1 MNNEIR
7 VRIAPSPT
15 GDPHVGTAY
24 IALFNYV
31 FTRQHGGKFIVRI
44 EDTDRARSTPAAEAM
59 LFESLR
65 WLGLEHDEG
74 PDKGGPHAP
83 YRQSERLAIYREH
96 INTLL
101 SNGAAYHCFCS
112 SERLEQVRQ
121 AQMAVKES
129 PRYDGLCRSLSLDE
143 VRCRLEAGE
152 PHVIR
157 LRMPANGEAVW
168 TDPMRG
174 EVRIRYD
181 LADDQILIKSDGF
194 PTYHFANVVD
204 DHLMGI
210 SHVIR
215 AEEWIPSV
223 PKHLHLYRCF
233 GWQPPQFIHMPLL
246 RNPDRSKI
254 SKRHNPTSILFYRRA
269 GILPRAMLNYLGLM
283 GWTMPDEREFFTVA
297 EMIDHFS
304 FERISL
310 GGPVFDLE
318 KLIWMNGK
326 YIREF
331 IPSDELL
338 RCIREDV
345 FGEEYLRKIL
355 PLVYE
360 RIETVERFF
369 DYANFFFR
377 GTLDYHFPDFVSKKV
392 DRTMAAAVIEALLPK
407 IDGLMDWNHA
417 EIEAVLRRLVE
428 ELQVPGAA
436 VFMTVRIAVT
446 GRKASPPLF
455 ETMEVLGK
463 EVCRWRLRDSLEK
476 LRRAPD
482 TAFAE

>member
-1 MNNEIR
+1 
-7 VRIAPSPT
+7 
-15 GDPHVGTAY
+15 
-24 IALFNYV
+24 
-31 FTRQHGGKFIVRI
+31 
-44 EDTDRARSTPAAEAM
+44 
-59 LFESLR
+59 
-65 WLGLEHDEG
+65 
-74 PDKGGPHAP
+74 
-83 YRQSERLAIYREH
+83 
-96 INTLL
+96 
-101 SNGAAYHCFCS
+101 
-112 SERLEQVRQ
+112 
-121 AQMAVKES
+121 
-129 PRYDGLCRSLSLDE
+129 
-143 VRCRLEAGE
+143 
-152 PHVIR
+152 
-157 LRMPANGEAVW
+157 
-168 TDPMRG
+168 MRG

-181 LADDQILIKSDGF
+181 LADDQILILSDGF

-283 GWTMPDEREFFTVA
+283 GWTMPDEREFFMVA